1 MKANK
6 KKFSDLSSRL
16 QSWDYA
22 RCGYYFITCVVQ
34 NRHHHFG
41 EIRDGIMH
49 KTPLGEFAE
58 ESWKRT
64 VELRPGMNIW
74 LGEFVVMPDHFH
86 AIIFIGNNEYNASLV
101 PSALDCS
108 TSSEFIRELTRP
120 KNSFGPQ
127 SKNLASIVRGFK
139 ASVTT
144 EARRQGVPF
153 EWVSRYHDSILRN
166 TGDFNFAR
174 NYIRNNVRSWR
185 GDFESVIAC
194 KG

>member
-1 MKANK
+1 MKTKK

-22 RCGYYFITCVVQ
+22 RSGYYFITCVVQ
-34 NRHHHFG
+34 NRQHSFG
-41 EIRDGIMH
+41 EIRNGIMH

-64 VELRPGMNIW
+64 AELRPGMNIW

-86 AIIFIGNNEYNASLV
+86 AVLFIGNNEYNTALV
-101 PSALDCS
+101 PNALE
-108 TSSEFIRELTRP
+108 SSSSNEYMRELTRP
-120 KNSFGPQ
+120 KNRFGVQ

-144 EARRQGVPF
+144 EARKQGVPF

-166 TGDFNFAR
+166 TGDLNFAR
-174 NYIRNNVRSWR
+174 EYIRSNVQRWRS
-185 GDFESVIAC
+185 DFEPVIAR